1 MKYIIDTQTNAM
13 FTQIIGLTET
23 LRGGEAPVIFQ
34 IRSHD
39 TAMLRNMYSAL
50 QEVSQKL
57 KEFDEK
63 YHTHVTVASD
73 YDYGCVVFRH
83 GDVPITCIVQR
94 QACTLIIGGR
104 QFGTLPIDLTGMI
117 KALEETGEHL

>member
-1 MKYIIDTQTNAM
+1 MKYIIDTQTNSL
-13 FTQIIGLTET
+13 FTQIIGLTESF
-23 LRGGEAPVIFQ
+23 RGGESPVIFQ

-57 KEFDEK
+57 KAFDEK
-63 YHTHVTVASD
+63 YHTDVHIASA
-73 YDYGCVVFRH
+73 YDYGCVIFRQ

-94 QACTLIIGGR
+94 QECTLIIGGR
-104 QFGTLPIDLTGMI
+104 QFGTLPIDLNEMI
-117 KALEETGEHL
+117 RALEATGEHL

>member
-1 MKYIIDTQTNAM
+1 MKYIIDTQTNSL
-13 FTQIIGLTET
+13 FTQIIGLTESF
-23 LRGGEAPVIFQ
+23 RGCESPVSFQ
-34 IRSHD
+34 IRSRD

-83 GDVPITCIVQR
+83 GDVPITCIIQR
-94 QACTLIIGGR
+94 RECTLIIGGR